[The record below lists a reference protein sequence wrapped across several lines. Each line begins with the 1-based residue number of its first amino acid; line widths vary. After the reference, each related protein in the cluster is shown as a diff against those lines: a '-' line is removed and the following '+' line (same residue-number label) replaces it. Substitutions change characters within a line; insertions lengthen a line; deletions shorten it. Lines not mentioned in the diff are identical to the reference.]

1 MASAPESEPFGVA
14 RPLAEEP
21 GLVPSPPDGPDA
33 LPDVPRTH
41 ALLAGYADRPPLS
54 VLRGLETSARGLT
67 ESDAEDRL
75 LRQEAAPA
83 DGGPGRAATLR
94 HLARLAADPFV
105 LVLVL
110 LSAVT
115 AVTRDPRGAVLI
127 GSLAVLSCLLRM
139 RQERRGGRAA
149 AELRALT
156 TTTATVL
163 RRADSGSAGVEREV
177 PVEQVVPGDV
187 VRLAPGDMV
196 PADLRLLSATGL
208 RVDQAV
214 LTGESLPAPKR
225 AAWTAQSPPPEPD
238 VPLFDR
244 PELCL
249 MGTSVVSGT
258 GTAVAVATGPRTHFA
273 ALQRDVPRA
282 APETAFDRG
291 VRAVSWA
298 LIAMVAA
305 AVPVALLFTE
315 PGRTPWSHALLFA
328 VSIAVALTPEMLPL
342 VVTTTLA
349 RGAATLTRDGVIVKR
364 LPAVHDLG
372 AMNTL
377 CADKTGTLTLD
388 RLSLTS
394 FLDAS
399 GEPSDEVLRWARLN
413 AWFATELVPEAAG
426 DTMDDA
432 LLDDTDP
439 PEDGFHAV
447 DAVPFD
453 SDRRRATVVLR
464 QDGRLG
470 RDLLVTKGAVEDV
483 LPLCDR
489 VRTAPA
495 PAPVPA
501 LGAATAVFAA
511 GAERDGFADPP
522 PTSADA
528 PPTFT
533 DVPLTPD
540 ERDRLAALTDERS
553 ATGERLLAVAVA
565 DRPAARRDYAPGD
578 ERGLTLVG
586 FVGFRDEPDPS
597 APAALERLAGLGVAL
612 VVVTG
617 DHPLV
622 AVRTCR
628 DAGLTPGRV
637 VLGAELA
644 DLPDAELDALI
655 TPPDGTTPV
664 FARVDPR
671 QKARVVGALRRAG
684 RTVGFLGDGINDA
697 PALRAADVGISVTG
711 AVDLARESSDVVL
724 AGRDLSVL
732 AHGITEGRRTF
743 GNGVK
748 YIRIAVTS
756 NLGNVASM
764 LAASVLLPFMP
775 LLPLQVLAQNLL
787 FDLSQLS
794 LARDRV
800 DPADLRGPRTFDLRD
815 LARFAA
821 VFGPLGALF
830 DLIAFGL
837 YWWLLEARTGAG
849 GEALFHTGFL
859 VENLLAQALMLL
871 VLRGRGRG
879 RGSPRASR
887 TVVTAAWLL
896 AVTAVLLP
904 LSPLAG
910 PLGLVPLP
918 MAAVPVLA
926 IVLAGYGAALV
937 FVRNRYLKAA

>member
-1 MASAPESEPFGVA
+1 MASAPESEPFGPA
-14 RPLAEEP
+14 GALTEEP
-21 GLVPSPPDGPDA
+21 GSVPAPPDGSGA

-41 ALLAGYADRPPLS
+41 AMLAGYADRPPLS

-67 ESDAEDRL
+67 ETDAEERL
-75 LRQEAAPA
+75 LRQEAAA
-83 DGGPGRAATLR
+83 SGGTRRGASLR
-94 HLARLAADPFV
+94 HLARVAADPFV
-105 LVLVL
+105 LVLVV
-110 LSAVT
+110 LSTVT

-163 RRADSGSAGVEREV
+163 RRADAGCPGVEREV

-214 LTGESLPAPKR
+214 LTGESLPAAKR
-225 AAWTAQSPPPEPD
+225 AAWTGQAPPPDPD

-273 ALQRDVPRA
+273 ALQRDVPRG
-282 APETAFDRG
+282 APRTAFDRG
-291 VRAVSWA
+291 VRTVSWA

-349 RGAATLTRDGVIVKR
+349 RGAAALTRDGVIVKR

-372 AMNTL
+372 AMDTL

-394 FLDAS
+394 CLDGS

-413 AWFATELVPEAAG
+413 AWFAAELVPEAAG

-432 LLDDTDP
+432 LLDHLDADAGGGADLP
-439 PEDGFHAV
+439 AGGFHAV

-470 RDLLVTKGAVEDV
+470 RDLLITKGAVEDV

-495 PAPVPA
+495 PVPA
-501 LGAATAVFAA
+501 LGAAHDAATGGEAFA
-511 GAERDGFADPP
+511 
-522 PTSADA
+522 
-528 PPTFT
+528 

-540 ERDRLAALTDERS
+540 ERDRLTALTDERS

-628 DAGLTPGRV
+628 DTGLTPGRV

-787 FDLSQLS
+787 FDVSQLS

-800 DPADLRGPRTFDLRD
+800 DPADLRGPRTFDPRD
-815 LARFAA
+815 LARFVA

-830 DLIAFGL
+830 DLAAFGL
-837 YWWLLEARTGAG
+837 FWWVLEARTGAG

-859 VENLLAQALMLL
+859 VENLLAQALTLL
-871 VLRGRGRG
+871 VLRGRGRM

-887 TVVTAAWLL
+887 TVVAAACLL

-904 LSPLAG
+904 VSPAAG

-918 MAAVPVLA
+918 LAAVPTLA
-926 IVLAGYGAALV
+926 LVLAGYGTTLV

>member
-1 MASAPESEPFGVA
+1 M
-14 RPLAEEP
+14 
-21 GLVPSPPDGPDA
+21 
-33 LPDVPRTH
+33 
-41 ALLAGYADRPPLS
+41 LAGFAGRPPLS

-67 ESDAEDRL
+67 EADAEERL
-75 LRQEAAPA
+75 LRQEADAA
-83 DGGPGRAATLR
+83 AGGTGRAVLLR
-94 HLARLAADPFV
+94 HLALVATDPFV

-115 AVTRDPRGAVLI
+115 AVTRDPGGAVLI
-127 GSLAVLSCLLRM
+127 GSLAVLSSLLRL
-139 RQERRGGRAA
+139 RQERRGDRAA

-163 RRADSGSAGVEREV
+163 RRADAGSPGVEREV

-196 PADLRLLSATGL
+196 PADLRLLSSTGL

-214 LTGESLPAPKR
+214 LTGESLPAAKR
-225 AAWTAQSPPPEPD
+225 AAWTGQAAPPPGPD
-238 VPLFDR
+238 APLFDR

-258 GTAVAVATGPRTHFA
+258 GTAVTVATGARTHFA

-291 VRAVSWA
+291 VRTVSWA

-315 PGRTPWSHALLFA
+315 PGRTPWSHALLFS

-349 RGAATLTRDGVIVKR
+349 RGAKALTRDGVIVKR

-372 AMNTL
+372 AMDTL

-388 RLSLTS
+388 RLALTS
-394 FLDAS
+394 SLDAA
-399 GEPSDEVLRWARLN
+399 GAPDEEVLRWARLN

-432 LLDDTDP
+432 LLADAEP
-439 PEDGFHAV
+439 PEDDVHAV

-464 QDGRLG
+464 RDGHLG

-483 LPLCDR
+483 LPLCAR
-489 VRTAPA
+489 VRTA
-495 PAPVPA
+495 
-501 LGAATAVFAA
+501 
-511 GAERDGFADPP
+511 DG
-522 PTSADA
+522 
-528 PPTFT
+528 
-533 DVPLTPD
+533 DVPLTEE
-540 ERDRLAALTDERS
+540 ERDRLAAITDERS
-553 ATGERLLAVAVA
+553 ATGERLLAVGLA

-578 ERGLTLVG
+578 ERGLTLLG
-586 FVGFRDEPDPS
+586 FVGFQDEPDPS
-597 APAALERLAGLGVAL
+597 APAALERLARLGVAL
-612 VVVTG
+612 VLVTG

-628 DAGLTPGRV
+628 DTGLTPGRV
-637 VLGAELA
+637 VLGAEL
-644 DLPDAELDALI
+644 DGLSDAELDALI
-655 TPPDGTTPV
+655 TSPDGIAPNSTPLDGTRTDGATPV

-671 QKARVVGALRRAG
+671 QKARVVGALRRVG

-711 AVDLARESSDVVL
+711 AVDLARESADVVL

-732 AHGITEGRRTF
+732 ADGITEGRRTF

-756 NLGNVASM
+756 NLGNVVSM

-787 FDLSQLS
+787 FDVSQLC

-800 DPADLRGPRTFDLRD
+800 DPADLRGPRTFDPRD
-815 LARFAA
+815 LARFVA

-830 DLIAFGL
+830 DLVAFGL
-837 YWWLLEARTGAG
+837 FWWLLPVRAGMG

-859 VENLLAQALMLL
+859 VENLLAQALTLL

-887 TVVTAAWLL
+887 TVVAAAWLL
-896 AVTAVLLP
+896 SLTALLLP

-918 MAAVPVLA
+918 PAAIPVLA
-926 IVLAGYGAALV
+926 VVLAGYGASLMI
-937 FVRNRYLKAA
+937 VRNRYFRADAEAPDPSGLAESVA

>member
-1 MASAPESEPFGVA
+1 M
-14 RPLAEEP
+14 
-21 GLVPSPPDGPDA
+21 PD
-33 LPDVPRTH
+33 LPRTH
-41 ALLAGYADRPPLS
+41 AILAEYAGRPPLS

-67 ESDAEDRL
+67 EAEAEDRL
-75 LRQEAAPA
+75 LRQEADAP
-83 DGGPGRAATLR
+83 DGGTGRLALPR
-94 HLARLAADPFV
+94 HLAHVAADPFV
-105 LVLVL
+105 LVLVV

-115 AVTRDPRGAVLI
+115 AVTRDPRGALLI
-127 GSLAVLSCLLRM
+127 GSLAVLSSLLRL
-139 RQERRGGRAA
+139 RQERRAGRAA
-149 AELRALT
+149 AGLRALS

-163 RRADSGSAGVEREV
+163 RRADPASPGVEREV

-196 PADLRLLSATGL
+196 PADLRLLSSTGL

-214 LTGESLPAPKR
+214 LTGESLPAAKR
-225 AAWTAQSPPPEPD
+225 AAWTGRPVPPPGPD
-238 VPLFDR
+238 APLFDR

-249 MGTSVVSGT
+249 MGTSVVSGA

-291 VRAVSWA
+291 VRTVTWA
-298 LIAMVAA
+298 LVAMVAA

-315 PGRTPWSHALLFA
+315 PGPTPWSHALLFA

-349 RGAATLTRDGVIVKR
+349 RGAAALSRRGVIVKR

-372 AMNTL
+372 AMDTL

-394 FLDAS
+394 HLDAA
-399 GEPSDEVLRWARLN
+399 GEPDDEVLRWARLN

-432 LLDDTDP
+432 LLADAGP
-439 PEDGFHAV
+439 PPGDVRAV

-464 QDGRLG
+464 RDGRLG
-470 RDLLVTKGAVEDV
+470 RDLLVTKGAVENV

-489 VRTAPA
+489 VRTPRPSPGTAA
-495 PAPVPA
+495 ARDGE
-501 LGAATAVFAA
+501 GAAARPRSWTTA
-511 GAERDGFADPP
+511 G
-522 PTSADA
+522 SA
-528 PPTFT
+528 
-533 DVPLTPD
+533 DVPLTDD
-540 ERDRLAALTDERS
+540 ERDRLAALADERS

-578 ERGLTLVG
+578 ERGLTLLG

-628 DAGLTPGRV
+628 DTGLTPGRV
-637 VLGAELA
+637 VLGAELD
-644 DLPDAELDALI
+644 DLPDAALDALLA
-655 TPPDGTTPV
+655 PKDGTAPV

-671 QKARVVGALRRAG
+671 QKARVVGALRRTG

-711 AVDLARESSDVVL
+711 AVDLARESADVVL
-724 AGRDLSVL
+724 ADRDLSVL

-775 LLPLQVLAQNLL
+775 LLPLQVLVQNLL

-800 DPADLRGPRTFDLRD
+800 DPADLRGPRTFDARE

-830 DLIAFGL
+830 DLAAFGL
-837 YWWLLEARTGAG
+837 FWWLLEARSGAG

-859 VENLLAQALMLL
+859 VENLLAQALTLL
-871 VLRGRGRG
+871 VLRGRGRR
-879 RGSPRASR
+879 RGAPRAAR
-887 TVVTAAWLL
+887 TVVAAACVLALTAL
-896 AVTAVLLP
+896 LLP

-918 MAAVPVLA
+918 LAAVPVLA
-926 IVLAGYGAALV
+926 AVLAGYGTTLV
-937 FVRNRYLKAA
+937 IVRNRFLRAS

>member
-1 MASAPESEPFGVA
+1 MASAPESDPFGLA
-14 RPLAEEP
+14 APPSEDPLF
-21 GLVPSPPDGPDA
+21 VPAPADAPDD
-33 LPDVPRTH
+33 LPDLPRSH
-41 ALLAGYADRPPLS
+41 AMLAGFAGRPPLS

-67 ESDAEDRL
+67 ETDAEERL
-75 LRQEAAPA
+75 LRQEAAAPTA
-83 DGGPGRAATLR
+83 CTGRTLLLQ
-94 HLARLAADPFV
+94 HLVVVVKDPFV

-115 AVTRDPRGAVLI
+115 AVTRDPWGAALI
-127 GSLAVLSCLLRM
+127 GSLAVLSSLLRL
-139 RQERRGGRAA
+139 RLERRGGRAA

-163 RRADSGSAGVEREV
+163 RRADTGSPGVEREV
-177 PVEQVVPGDV
+177 PVEQIVPGDV

-214 LTGESLPAPKR
+214 LTGESLPAAKR
-225 AAWTAQSPPPEPD
+225 AAWTGRAGPEPD
-238 VPLFDR
+238 PDTPLFDR

-258 GTAVAVATGPRTHFA
+258 GTAVTVATGPRTHFA

-291 VRAVSWA
+291 VRTVSWA

-305 AVPVALLFTE
+305 AVPIALLFTE
-315 PGRTPWSHALLFA
+315 PEHSPWSSALLFA

-342 VVTTTLA
+342 VVTATLA
-349 RGAATLTRDGVIVKR
+349 RGASALTRDGVIVKR

-372 AMNTL
+372 AMDTL

-394 FLDAS
+394 HLDAS
-399 GEPSDEVLRWARLN
+399 GEPDDQVLHWARLN

-426 DTMDDA
+426 DTVDDA
-432 LLDDTDP
+432 LLDGADP
-439 PEDGFHAV
+439 PSDDVHAV

-464 QDGRLG
+464 RPGRLS
-470 RDLLVTKGAVEDV
+470 RDLLITKGAVEDV
-483 LPLCDR
+483 LPLCVR
-489 VRTAPA
+489 VRTPA
-495 PAPVPA
+495 
-501 LGAATAVFAA
+501 G
-511 GAERDGFADPP
+511 
-522 PTSADA
+522 
-528 PPTFT
+528 
-533 DVPLTPD
+533 DVPFTAD
-540 ERDRLAALTDERS
+540 DRDRLAALADERS

-578 ERGLTLVG
+578 EHGLTLAG

-597 APAALERLAGLGVAL
+597 APAALARLAGLGVAL

-628 DAGLTPGRV
+628 DTGLTPGRV
-637 VLGAELA
+637 VLGAELD
-644 DLPDAELDALI
+644 DLSDAQLDALLTSPDGLL
-655 TPPDGTTPV
+655 TPPDGPDGSSCGVTPV

-671 QKARVVGALRRAG
+671 QKARIVGALRRTG

-711 AVDLARESSDVVL
+711 AVDLARESADVVL

-732 AHGITEGRRTF
+732 ANGITEGRRTF

-787 FDLSQLS
+787 FDVSQLS

-800 DPADLRGPRTFDLRD
+800 DPADLRGPRTFDPRV
-815 LARFAA
+815 LARFVA
-821 VFGPLGALF
+821 VFGPLGAFF
-830 DLIAFGL
+830 DLVAFGL
-837 YWWLLEARTGAG
+837 FWWLLDARTGSG

-859 VENLLAQALMLL
+859 VENLLAQALTLL
-871 VLRGRGRG
+871 VLRGRGRR
-879 RGSPRASR
+879 RGSPPASR
-887 TVVTAAWLL
+887 TVVAAAWLL
-896 AVTAVLLP
+896 SLTALLLP

-918 MAAVPVLA
+918 LNAIPVLGA
-926 IVLAGYGAALV
+926 VLAGYGASLV
-937 FVRNRYLKAA
+937 IVRNRCFRADDGRTAGGAGNASVA